1 MSGCQRTRDKVL
13 EAITA
18 PLGFYV
24 LALLIV
30 ETFLGAAFFGGNFD
44 AQTQFDVIYVGVG
57 MFGSVVVIVTLL
69 VCFKPENLTFDKD
82 AHLELS
88 KAAYGTDSKT
98 VDRGA
103 TRPSETGETNGS

>member
-1 MSGCQRTRDKVL
+1 MSGCQRTRDKVV

-30 ETFLGAAFFGGNFD
+30 ETFLGAAFLGGNFD
-44 AQTQFDVIYVGVG
+44 TEGQFT
-57 MFGSVVVIVTLL
+57 VVYIGAGLFVFVVLVVTTL
-69 VCFKPENLTFDKD
+69 VCFKPENLTFDKE

-98 VDRGA
+98 ADRK
-103 TRPSETGETNGS
+103 TLRPSEAGETNGS